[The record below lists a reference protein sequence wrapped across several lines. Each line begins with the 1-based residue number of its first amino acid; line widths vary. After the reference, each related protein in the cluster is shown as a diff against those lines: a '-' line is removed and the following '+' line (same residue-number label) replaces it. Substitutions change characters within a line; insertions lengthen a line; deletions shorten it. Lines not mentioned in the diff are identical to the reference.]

1 MPLHNEDIAAV
12 FDEIADLLEVLG
24 SNPFRI
30 RAYRNAA
37 RTIRDSGREI
47 ARLSADGGDL
57 TAIPGIGADLAAK
70 IVEMV
75 ESGKVGLLEE
85 LRARLPRG
93 ILDLLKIPG
102 LGPKRV
108 KILHEKLKIDD
119 LAQLKEACEGH
130 RVRDL
135 PGFGAKSEEKI
146 IQAIA
151 AHADSSRRFLRATA
165 MSYVNALLEY
175 LQGVKG
181 VKRVS
186 AAGSYRRGRET
197 VGDLDILVVS
207 AARSAVME
215 RFVAYDEVAEV
226 LSRGTTRSSVI
237 LRSGLQVDLRVVSE
251 RSYGAALHYFTGSKA
266 HNIAVRRLG
275 QKKGLKINEYGI
287 FKGGKYVGG
296 RREEEVFGA
305 VGLPFI
311 PPELREDR
319 GEIEAAGEG
328 RLPVLVEPGDMRGDL
343 HMHTSASDGHTGI
356 PEMAAAAR
364 RLGYRYIAITEHSKR
379 LTIAHGL
386 DEDRLRKQIE
396 EIDRVNEKLSGITI
410 LKGIEVDILEDGSL
424 DLSDEVLGLLDL
436 VIGAVHS
443 HFGLSREKQ
452 TARIMKAMD
461 RPHFSILAHP
471 TGRLLTERGGYDVD
485 MARIIHHAA
494 ERGCFME
501 LNAHPRRLD
510 LDDVHCQLA
519 KSEGVLVAVNTDS
532 HRPEDLKFMEY
543 GVGQARRGWLEK
555 SDILNTRG
563 LRELRSLLA
572 RTM

>member
-287 FKGGKYVGG
+287 FRGGKYVGG

>member
-1 MPLHNEDIAAV
+1 
-12 FDEIADLLEVLG
+12 
-24 SNPFRI
+24 
-30 RAYRNAA
+30 
-37 RTIRDSGREI
+37 
-47 ARLSADGGDL
+47 
-57 TAIPGIGADLAAK
+57 
-70 IVEMV
+70 
-75 ESGKVGLLEE
+75 
-85 LRARLPRG
+85 
-93 ILDLLKIPG
+93 
-102 LGPKRV
+102 
-108 KILHEKLKIDD
+108 
-119 LAQLKEACEGH
+119 
-130 RVRDL
+130 
-135 PGFGAKSEEKI
+135 
-146 IQAIA
+146 
-151 AHADSSRRFLRATA
+151 
-165 MSYVNALLEY
+165 
-175 LQGVKG
+175 
-181 VKRVS
+181 
-186 AAGSYRRGRET
+186 
-197 VGDLDILVVS
+197 
-207 AARSAVME
+207 
-215 RFVAYDEVAEV
+215 
-226 LSRGTTRSSVI
+226 
-237 LRSGLQVDLRVVSE
+237 
-251 RSYGAALHYFTGSKA
+251 
-266 HNIAVRRLG
+266 
-275 QKKGLKINEYGI
+275 
-287 FKGGKYVGG
+287 
-296 RREEEVFGA
+296 
-305 VGLPFI
+305 
-311 PPELREDR
+311 
-319 GEIEAAGEG
+319 
-328 RLPVLVEPGDMRGDL
+328 MRGDL